1 MLLRRRLSVFLA
13 AAMMTLMV
21 VVSAMPA
28 FAGPKS
34 QNSCGAS
41 NPNIEVPPG
50 QGNRG
55 DEFEDCG
62 VRNNPNFEEGEFPP
76 GFFPEE

>member
-1 MLLRRRLSVFLA
+1 MLLRRRLSVLLA

-41 NPNIEVPPG
+41 NPNIGVPAG
-50 QGNRG
+50 
-55 DEFEDCG
+55 
-62 VRNNPNFEEGEFPP
+62 PP
-76 GFFPEE
+76 PIYTGFCARTACAA